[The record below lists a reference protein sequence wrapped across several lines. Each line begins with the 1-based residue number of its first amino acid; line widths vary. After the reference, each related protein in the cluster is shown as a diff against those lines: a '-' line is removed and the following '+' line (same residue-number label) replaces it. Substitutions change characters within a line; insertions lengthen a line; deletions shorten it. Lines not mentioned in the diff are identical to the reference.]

1 MLFCLFTTKS
11 LKKLLIPIL
20 IFGFITTGY
29 YTFQKIKISTR
40 VQSPIG
46 CLPKLILPQKEKN
59 DYYEFPKWYQNYS
72 KSQINFLNENVFV
85 FAKTPDDARKVF
97 FKETECGNFEF
108 VKALYG
114 PSISPSE
121 PAEGHDRHFDN
132 YWTKFGNRKF
142 ENIMPDTDE
151 QHCSEQTRVTV
162 EILSFQF
169 CVDPISIDGN
179 QFYTVSKMF
188 Y

>member
-1 MLFCLFTTKS
+1 MFFNTAKNLKALFV
-11 LKKLLIPIL
+11 LLII
-20 IFGFITTGY
+20 IGFFTAGY
-29 YTFQKIKISTR
+29 MTSQKIRTLTR
-40 VQSPIG
+40 VQPPVG
-46 CLPKLILPQKEKN
+46 CLEKLILPQKERN
-59 DYYEFPKWYQNYS
+59 GYYEFPKWYQNYS

-132 YWTKFGNRKF
+132 YWKKFGNRKF
-142 ENIMPDTDE
+142 ENIMQDTAE
-151 QHCSEQTRVTV
+151 HQCSEQTRVTV
-162 EILSFQF
+162 ELSSIQF
-169 CVDPISIDGN
+169 CVDPLGVDGN
-179 QFYTVSKMF
+179 QFYTVTKMF